1 MQGFKYFAFI
11 SYNSADLK
19 WGKRLQRK
27 LEHYKMPATLCSEHG
42 WDRYPIKPVF
52 FAPTDIQ
59 PNDLDDELKSRLR
72 DSKNLIVICSPNSAK
87 SKWVAAEIEYFHS
100 LGRAKNIHFFIVEGS
115 PNSENPDDE
124 CYNPIIKSLG
134 LAGVLGANIN
144 EQNYSLP
151 YLNRERAY
159 VQLVTKLLGVEFDT
173 IWQRHKRYIA
183 ERWMV
188 AICLVIIV
196 TMTIVSVWNI
206 SRSIDISVS
215 LKENTLPNDNL
226 PQLSDAEITLVA
238 EDYVRSSRVTSIEDI
253 IVFTNVPR
261 SLIGQSVRL
270 DFVDFPDSPD
280 SKNYHPESIEVALAK
295 ENVIAISRDTI
306 KYGTFRAMVMDK
318 LCNPLPHCEIEV
330 AGMTTVSDDDGNI
343 DIQIPYNRQSQS
355 YVVENDTLYN
365 VGLCSRFAIIIDRSN

>member
-1 MQGFKYFAFI
+1 MGYKYFAFI

-59 PNDLDDELKSRLR
+59 PNDLNDELKGRLR

-87 SKWVAAEIEYFHS
+87 SKWVAAEIKYFYS
-100 LGRAKNIHFFIVEGS
+100 LGRAKDIHFFIVEGT
-115 PNSENPDDE
+115 PNSENPSDE

-134 LAGVLGANIN
+134 LGDVLGANIN
-144 EQNYSLP
+144 ERNYSLP

-188 AICLVIIV
+188 AISLAAIVVI
-196 TMTIVSVWNI
+196 TIVGVWNA

-215 LKENTLPNDNL
+215 LTENTHPNANL
-226 PQLSDAEITLVA
+226 PQLSDAEITLTA
-238 EDYVRSSRVTSIEDI
+238 EDYVRSERVTSIEDT
-253 IVFTNVPR
+253 IVFTNVPH
-261 SLIGQSVRL
+261 SLIGKSVRF
-270 DFVDFPDSPD
+270 DFVDFPDSPN

-295 ENVIAISRDTI
+295 DNIIAISRDTI
-306 KYGTFRAMVMDK
+306 KYGMLRAQIMDK
-318 LCNPLPHCEIEV
+318 SYNPLPNREIEV
-330 AGMTTVSDDDGNI
+330 AGIIVVSDVNGNI
-343 DIQIPYNRQSQS
+343 DIQIPYSRQSNG
-355 YVVENDTLYN
+355 YVVEGDTLYN
-365 VGLCSRFAIIIDRSN
+365 VGLCSRFAIIVDRNN

>member
-1 MQGFKYFAFI
+1 MGYKYFAFI
-11 SYNSADLK
+11 SYNSTDLK

-59 PNDLDDELKSRLR
+59 PNDLNDELKGRLR

-87 SKWVAAEIEYFHS
+87 SKWVAAEIEYFYS
-100 LGRAKNIHFFIVEGS
+100 LGRAKDIHFFIVEGT
-115 PNSENPDDE
+115 PNSENPSDE

-134 LAGVLGANIN
+134 LGDVLGANIN
-144 EQNYSLP
+144 ERNYSLP

-188 AICLVIIV
+188 AISLVVIV
-196 TMTIVSVWNI
+196 VITIVGVWNA

-215 LKENTLPNDNL
+215 LTENTHPNANL
-226 PQLSDAEITLVA
+226 PQLSDAEITLTA
-238 EDYVRSSRVTSIEDI
+238 EDYVRSECVTSIEDT

-261 SLIGQSVRL
+261 SLIGKSVRF
-270 DFVDFPDSPD
+270 DFVDFPDSPN
-280 SKNYHPESIEVALAK
+280 SRNYHPESIEVALAK
-295 ENVIAISRDTI
+295 DNVVAISRDTI
-306 KYGTFRAMVMDK
+306 KYGTFRAQLMDK
-318 LCNPLPHCEIEV
+318 SYNPLPNRAIEV
-330 AGMTTVSDDDGNI
+330 AGVAVESDDNGNI
-343 DIQIPYNRQSQS
+343 DIQIPYCRQSQC
-355 YVVENDTLYN
+355 YVVEGDTLCN
-365 VGLCSRFAIIIDRSN
+365 VGLCSRFAIVLDCSN

>member
-1 MQGFKYFAFI
+1 MGYKYFAFI

-59 PNDLDDELKSRLR
+59 PNALNEELKGRLR

-87 SKWVAAEIEYFHS
+87 SKWVAAEIEYFYS
-100 LGRAKNIHFFIVEGS
+100 LGRAKDIHFFIVEGT
-115 PNSENPDDE
+115 PNSENPNEE
-124 CYNPIIKSLG
+124 CFNPIIKSLG
-134 LAGVLGANIN
+134 LDGVLGANVN
-144 EQNYSLP
+144 EHNYSLP

-188 AICLVIIV
+188 AISLVAIV
-196 TMTIVSVWNI
+196 VITIVGVWNA

-215 LKENTLPNDNL
+215 LKESTLPNNNL
-226 PQLSDAEITLVA
+226 PQLSDAEITLTA
-238 EDYVRSSRVTSIEDI
+238 EDYVRSERVTSIEDT

-261 SLIGQSVRL
+261 SLIGKSVRF
-270 DFVDFPDSPD
+270 DYVDFPDSPN
-280 SKNYHPESIEVALAK
+280 SKNYHPESIEVTLAK
-295 ENVIAISRDTI
+295 DNVIAISRDTI
-306 KYGTFRAMVMDK
+306 KYGTLRAQIMDK
-318 LCNPLPHCEIEV
+318 SYNPLPNRKIEV
-330 AGMTTVSDDDGNI
+330 AGITVVSDDNGNI
-343 DIQIPYNRQSQS
+343 DIQIPYNRQCKG
-355 YVVENDTLYN
+355 YVVEGDTLYN
-365 VGLCSRFAIIIDRSN
+365 VGLCSRFAIILDRNN

>member
-1 MQGFKYFAFI
+1 MGYKYFAFI

-59 PNDLDDELKSRLR
+59 PNDLNDELKGRLR
-72 DSKNLIVICSPNSAK
+72 DSKNLIVICSPHSAK
-87 SKWVAAEIEYFHS
+87 SKWVAAEIEYFYS
-100 LGRAKNIHFFIVEGS
+100 LGRAKDIHFFIVEGT
-115 PNSENPDDE
+115 PNSENPSDE

-134 LAGVLGANIN
+134 LGDVLGANIN
-144 EQNYSLP
+144 ERNYSLP

-188 AICLVIIV
+188 AISLAAIVVI
-196 TMTIVSVWNI
+196 TIVGVWNA

-215 LKENTLPNDNL
+215 LTENTHPNANL
-226 PQLSDAEITLVA
+226 PQLSDAEITLTA
-238 EDYVRSSRVTSIEDI
+238 EDYVRSERVTSIEDT

-261 SLIGQSVRL
+261 SLIGKSVKF
-270 DFVDFPDSPD
+270 DFVDFPDSPN

-295 ENVIAISRDTI
+295 DNVIAISRDTI
-306 KYGTFRAMVMDK
+306 KYGALRAQLMDK
-318 LCNPLPHCEIEV
+318 SYNPLPNRAIEV
-330 AGMTTVSDDDGNI
+330 AGVAVESDDNGNI
-343 DIQIPYNRQSQS
+343 DIQIPYCRQSQC
-355 YVVENDTLYN
+355 YVVEGDTLCN
-365 VGLCSRFAIIIDRSN
+365 VGLCSRFAIVLDCSN

>member
-1 MQGFKYFAFI
+1 
-11 SYNSADLK
+11 
-19 WGKRLQRK
+19 
-27 LEHYKMPATLCSEHG
+27 MPATLCSEHG

-59 PNDLDDELKSRLR
+59 PNDLNEELKGRLR

-87 SKWVAAEIEYFHS
+87 SKWVAAEIEYFYS
-100 LGRAKNIHFFIVEGS
+100 LGRAKDIHFFIVEGT
-115 PNSENPDDE
+115 PNSENPSDE

-134 LAGVLGANIN
+134 LGDVLGANIN
-144 EQNYSLP
+144 ERNYSLP

-188 AICLVIIV
+188 AISLAAIVVI
-196 TMTIVSVWNI
+196 TIVGVWNA

-215 LKENTLPNDNL
+215 LTENTHPNANL
-226 PQLSDAEITLVA
+226 PQLSDAEITLTA
-238 EDYVRSSRVTSIEDI
+238 EDYVRSERITSIEDT

-261 SLIGQSVRL
+261 SLIGKSVRF
-270 DFVDFPDSPD
+270 DFVDFPDSPN

-295 ENVIAISRDTI
+295 DNVIAISRDTI
-306 KYGTFRAMVMDK
+306 KYGMLRAQIMDK
-318 LCNPLPHCEIEV
+318 SYNPLPNREIEV
-330 AGMTTVSDDDGNI
+330 AGIIVVSDVNGNI
-343 DIQIPYNRQSQS
+343 DIQIPYSRQSNG
-355 YVVENDTLYN
+355 YVVEGDTLYN
-365 VGLCSRFAIIIDRSN
+365 VGLCSRFAIIVDRNN